1 MSADALREA
10 ALKSGHRGAVEV
22 NQRDLIDKMLARYSS
37 DFVVG
42 RELLQNAADARAT
55 QVSLTL
61 LYI

>member
-10 ALKSGHRGAVEV
+10 SLKSGHRGAVEV